1 MHIYDTCVHIT
12 YDPMRMQHCEHELAL
27 LLAGWWVRCVRL
39 KFHASA
45 ILWLFNKTHLFGVR
59 ALVAGSAAVPKP
71 NEKLYGTGV
80 NGI

>member
-1 MHIYDTCVHIT
+1 MYAHIRYMCTYT

-39 KFHASA
+39 KFHAA

-59 ALVAGSAAVPKP
+59 ALVAGSTVPKP